1 MNDTTVKMMECI
13 NSRKAFSAKVGE
25 IYFPFVPTEGHY
37 CLFINDS
44 NRHPLAKSFINY
56 KPPRLGKVSYI
67 SPICY
72 ASDNIE
78 NLFRLASGA
87 LDE

>member
-1 MNDTTVKMMECI
+1 MMNDTSERIMAAI
-13 NSRKAFSAKVGE
+13 NSRKAFSIKAGE
-25 IYFPFVPTEGHY
+25 LDFPFVPIENCY

-56 KPPRLGKVSYI
+56 LGKVSYI

-72 ASDNIE
+72 MSSNIE
-78 NLFRLASGA
+78 NLFELALGTS
-87 LDE
+87 DE